1 VKNLFGGEVILRIW
15 CLGNVLLGDDAVGC
29 RVAELLLEKKISG
42 AVDCGTTPENHLT
55 SLRAHP
61 PLTLLIVDAADM
73 GIPPGELRRLSIE
86 ELDAVATVSHNI
98 PVSLLL
104 SPFAGVF
111 EIIVLGI
118 QPAVTQL
125 GAPLSEAVENAAR
138 RVADLIERGEWDTVE
153 KM

>member
-1 VKNLFGGEVILRIW
+1 MKIW

-29 RVAELLLEKKISG
+29 RVAELLNEKNKENILD
-42 AVDCGTTPENHLT
+42 VTDCGTTPENHLA
-55 SLRAHP
+55 SLRKHP
-61 PLTLLIVDAADM
+61 PSTLLIVDAADM
-73 GIPPGELRRLSIE
+73 ELSPGEVRRLSIE
-86 ELDAVATVSHNI
+86 ELEAVATASHNI
-98 PVSLLL
+98 PISLLL
-104 SPFAGVF
+104 SPFANAF

-125 GAPLSEAVENAAR
+125 GAPLSEAVESAAR